1 MGATGP
7 EGRRGGG
14 LPKER
19 PRRTRNVAALPGFGG
34 LAAAGRLPN
43 LRWWN
48 AGLMA
53 FSLTVAEEVL
63 VPLAQATSL
72 LLESLSVLT
81 VLSGLLAISR
91 DALPRLGRRLPQR
104 PSNRARLTFG
114 SWLALALEF
123 QLGADI
129 VATTVSPSPTHLIQL
144 GVVALIR
151 TFLNL
156 FLGREIE
163 AERRLEEEQER
174 RKPWP
179 QDGA

>member
-1 MGATGP
+1 
-7 EGRRGGG
+7 
-14 LPKER
+14 
-19 PRRTRNVAALPGFGG
+19 
-34 LAAAGRLPN
+34 
-43 LRWWN
+43 
-48 AGLMA
+48 MA

-72 LLESLSVLT
+72 LMEALSVLT
-81 VLSGLLAISR
+81 VLTGLLAISR

-174 RKPWP
+174 RGPWP
-179 QDGA
+179 EDRM

>member
-1 MGATGP
+1 M
-7 EGRRGGG
+7 
-14 LPKER
+14 
-19 PRRTRNVAALPGFGG
+19 
-34 LAAAGRLPN
+34 
-43 LRWWN
+43 
-48 AGLMA
+48 
-53 FSLTVAEEVL
+53 
-63 VPLAQATSL
+63 
-72 LLESLSVLT
+72 
-81 VLSGLLAISR
+81 LSGLLAISR

-151 TFLNL
+151 TFLNI

-163 AERRLEEEQER
+163 AERRLEEEEQER
-174 RKPWP
+174 RRPWAE
-179 QDGA
+179 DGV

>member
-1 MGATGP
+1 MGLSVEA
-7 EGRRGGG
+7 
-14 LPKER
+14 
-19 PRRTRNVAALPGFGG
+19 
-34 LAAAGRLPN
+34 
-43 LRWWN
+43 
-48 AGLMA
+48 
-53 FSLTVAEEVL
+53 AEEVL
-63 VPLAQATSL
+63 VPLARATSL
-72 LLESLSVLT
+72 LLEGLSVLT
-81 VLSGLLAISR
+81 VLTGLLTVWR
-91 DALPRLGRRLPQR
+91 DALPRLVRRLPQR

-163 AERRLEEEQER
+163 AEQRLEEQEER
-174 RKPWP
+174 R
-179 QDGA
+179 QTRLEDLR

>member
-1 MGATGP
+1 MAYS
-7 EGRRGGG
+7 
-14 LPKER
+14 
-19 PRRTRNVAALPGFGG
+19 
-34 LAAAGRLPN
+34 LA
-43 LRWWN
+43 
-48 AGLMA
+48 
-53 FSLTVAEEVL
+53 VAEEVL

-72 LLESLSVLT
+72 LMEALSVLT
-81 VLSGLLAISR
+81 VLTGLLAISR

-163 AERRLEEEQER
+163 AVRWLEDELERRRPWTDEE
-174 RKPWP
+174 P
-179 QDGA
+179 